1 MSVSDGTSTT
11 RSLSEISEQETV
23 RLSID
28 LVAAARH
35 NLGFLR
41 LVAESQWLH
50 QRPTTVEA
58 FRRQVKELYDE
69 LWMPL
74 ISDLMVGSNPPMIV
88 PPLDIEWVWFCHTLN
103 PVSYRQYCES
113 RFSKLTGKL
122 AIFNEENEEYALDV
136 CREIWIRK
144 YPCEPF
150 ENEVDSNMEDPVG
163 RHEDLLGEVLKQKCL
178 YTRFSEPYM
187 SELFGRSKTTVQGVS
202 VYAAEVWRWDILF
215 GTYLRYITDVVD
227 PSGGYPTAYS
237 ADVKEIEGY
246 LGKMVAA
253 LETVKEEEV
262 QETKKLWE
270 KTFYQPYE
278 KAGCPVIIGAVKVKP
293 PIYWVV
299 TNTDANVKYKS
310 MVPRFLLEVLDIR
323 IDGSLTVV
331 QYFDIKAVGRIHK
344 SKKFVKYSYQYL
356 MQYLKVCVMVRLNSD
371 RKNMQGDSTN
381 EFLRCRMIRGHGDLK
396 LNTPIHKFPLDSWKK
411 AWHLYCEFGTKGIVT
426 ELRGRGGH
434 CFKGSQL
441 RDSVTFTW
449 NDLLRAPSL
458 TLGKECDEKVR
469 VVASMTPPV
478 QGAYLLKCVPDRVT
492 DDSGAM
498 VSDVI
503 LRMNQYQPQE
513 GRWLS
518 RTVLDHLGRECFI
531 LRMRVGAG
539 LWRRGGET
547 PSNVKHEDR
556 IVEIREGKVVGTA
569 TPKVRSEGWQASW
582 SFSAGDELLIRWE
595 PSTSISG
602 LSFQLTSCTSTESL
616 VRLLKGRQMEY
627 GTEVKESR
635 HVNDDTEEEEEDGF
649 VTLVRYSEENST
661 GKATALLNWKLSVV
675 ELQPEEDAVFVL
687 LLCMTILRSVSEIR
701 KEDVGNLLLRRRQ
714 KEAKPGSRD
723 WGSVILHPSSS
734 SCSTSMSSPH
744 LHPWYW
750 NAKAVMASDG
760 VDHVTRQPALGYSPE
775 EGGDKLYKRG
785 LIA

>member
-35 NLGFLR
+35 SLGFLR

-50 QRPTTVEA
+50 HRPTMVEA
-58 FRRQVKELYDE
+58 IRRQVESCDDLGMYWYDE

-103 PVSYRQYCES
+103 PVCYRQYCES
-113 RFSKLTGKL
+113 RFSKLIGKF

-144 YPCEPF
+144 YPCETF
-150 ENEVDSNMEDPVG
+150 ENEVDSDMEDPVG
-163 RHEDLLGEVLKQKCL
+163 RHEDLLGEVLKQKCI

-187 SELFGRSKTTVQGVS
+187 SELVYLVAAKQRYRGFLYMLQKFGDGISCLS
-202 VYAAEVWRWDILF
+202 
-215 GTYLRYITDVVD
+215 
-227 PSGGYPTAYS
+227 YPTAYS
-237 ADVKEIEGY
+237 ADVKEKEGY

-278 KAGCPVIIGAVKVKP
+278 KAGCPVITGAVKVKP

-310 MVPRFLLEVLDIR
+310 MVPRFLLEV
-323 IDGSLTVV
+323 
-331 QYFDIKAVGRIHK
+331 
-344 SKKFVKYSYQYL
+344 
-356 MQYLKVCVMVRLNSD
+356 CVMVRLNSD
-371 RKNMQGDSTN
+371 TKNMQGDSTN

-411 AWHLYCEFGTKGIVT
+411 AWHLYCEFGTKGVVT

-434 CFKGSQL
+434 CFKGSHL
-441 RDSVTFTW
+441 RDSVTFAW

-503 LRMNQYQPQE
+503 LRMNQYRPQE

-539 LWRRGGET
+539 FWRRGGET

-556 IVEIREGKVVGTA
+556 IVEILEGPWSYVAGSIGETPGKVVGTA
-569 TPKVRSEGWQASW
+569 TPKVPSEGWQASW

-595 PSTSISG
+595 PSTSIPG

-616 VRLLKGRQMEY
+616 VRLLKGRQIEC

-635 HVNDDTEEEEEDGF
+635 HVNDETEEEEEDGF
-649 VTLVRYSEENST
+649 VTLVRYSEENPT

-675 ELQPEEDAVFVL
+675 ELLPEEDAVFVL
-687 LLCMTILRSVSEIR
+687 LLCMSILRSVSEIR

-714 KEAKPGSRD
+714 KEAKPGTRN

-734 SCSTSMSSPH
+734 SCSPSMSSPH

-760 VDHVTRQPALGYSPE
+760 VDQVTRQPALSYSPE

-785 LIA
+785 LIARIATTIHQ

>member
-103 PVSYRQYCES
+103 PVSYKQYCES

-187 SELFGRSKTTVQGVS
+187 SELVYLVAAKQRYRGFLYMLQKFGDGISCLVPTS
-202 VYAAEVWRWDILF
+202 DILLMWL
-215 GTYLRYITDVVD
+215 THQ
-227 PSGGYPTAYS
+227 SYPTAYS

-278 KAGCPVIIGAVKVKP
+278 KAGCPVITGAVKVKP

-310 MVPRFLLEVLDIR
+310 MVPRFLLE
-323 IDGSLTVV
+323 
-331 QYFDIKAVGRIHK
+331 
-344 SKKFVKYSYQYL
+344 
-356 MQYLKVCVMVRLNSD
+356 VCVMVRLNSD

-531 LRMRVGAG
+531 LRMSSECDANDRVGAG

-556 IVEIREGKVVGTA
+556 IVEILE
-569 TPKVRSEGWQASW
+569 
-582 SFSAGDELLIRWE
+582 
-595 PSTSISG
+595 
-602 LSFQLTSCTSTESL
+602 
-616 VRLLKGRQMEY
+616 
-627 GTEVKESR
+627 
-635 HVNDDTEEEEEDGF
+635 
-649 VTLVRYSEENST
+649 
-661 GKATALLNWKLSVV
+661 
-675 ELQPEEDAVFVL
+675 
-687 LLCMTILRSVSEIR
+687 
-701 KEDVGNLLLRRRQ
+701 
-714 KEAKPGSRD
+714 
-723 WGSVILHPSSS
+723 
-734 SCSTSMSSPH
+734 
-744 LHPWYW
+744 
-750 NAKAVMASDG
+750 
-760 VDHVTRQPALGYSPE
+760 
-775 EGGDKLYKRG
+775 
-785 LIA
+785 